1 MAGLIR
7 IYVVVMALANALTRL
22 KVLFWQMDRIAIN
35 LIDLEITVSHPK
47 LLIAELAN
55 NFNDLRPF
63 LSLK

>member
-35 LIDLEITVSHPK
+35 LIDLEITVSHAK

>member
-47 LLIAELAN
+47 LLTAELAN